1 MNLLL
6 SNTQIFNTL
15 IMHNRNLGIGLLYQ
29 QAGVLAAS
37 YWNILMTLLTL
48 QNCHMPN
55 HQKNTRLIRNY
66 ILCFHSGTSVID
78 QGCSSLLLHVRFKKF
93 KTVLIGKNSLCK
105 KTCHILKG
113 PFRQTRKTLNI
124 LFFKLSLV

>member
-55 HQKNTRLIRNY
+55 HQKIPDSSE
-66 ILCFHSGTSVID
+66 IIFSVFI
-78 QGCSSLLLHVRFKKF
+78 QVHL
-93 KTVLIGKNSLCK
+93 
-105 KTCHILKG
+105 
-113 PFRQTRKTLNI
+113 
-124 LFFKLSLV
+124 